1 MSDFDLSRPLLIDET
16 LVLEFLMDNPDFF
29 IRHPQLI
36 KQLRLPHKEK
46 GAVSLVELQVQRLRD
61 KVLSLE
67 QEITDLMTVASLNE
81 RIYHVYVDLLPD
93 LMACDSFAELQHRL
107 SRALVDD
114 LGVASV
120 SLRLNQQH
128 FDLTELSPEF
138 ALAQEQIER
147 IRVTRLSHQPHYFG
161 RMTKGELELLFDET
175 NDLASVALMPL
186 GHNAELGFFVAASH
200 NADHYVA
207 GMDSLLLTQLCQ
219 VIASLM
225 SRLVPLHEQRCG

>member
-1 MSDFDLSRPLLIDET
+1 MSEFDLSQPLLIDET
-16 LVLEFLMDNPDFF
+16 LVVEFLLDNPDFF
-29 IRHPQLI
+29 ARHPNLI

-67 QEITDLMTVASLNE
+67 QEITDLMSVASLNE

-114 LGVASV
+114 LGVERV
-120 SLRLNQQH
+120 SLRLSQQ
-128 FDLTELSPEF
+128 FNLEDLSPEYG
-138 ALAQEQIER
+138 LEQEQIER

-161 RMTKGELELLFDET
+161 RMTKGELELLFDNT
-175 NDLASVALMPL
+175 DDIASVALMPL
-186 GHNAELGFFVAASH
+186 GHNAELGFFVAASRD
-200 NADHYVA
+200 ADHYVA

-219 VIASLM
+219 VISSLLL
-225 SRLVPLHEQRCG
+225 RLVPLQSEQ

>member
-1 MSDFDLSRPLLIDET
+1 MSEFDLSQPLLIDES
-16 LVLEFLMDNPDFF
+16 LVVEFLLDNPDFF
-29 IRHPQLI
+29 ARHPSLI

-67 QEITDLMTVASLNE
+67 QEITDLMSVASLNE

-114 LGVASV
+114 LGVERV
-120 SLRLNQQH
+120 SLRLSHQFNLE
-128 FDLTELSPEF
+128 DLSPEYG
-138 ALAQEQIER
+138 LEKEQIER
-147 IRVTRLSHQPHYFG
+147 VRVTRLSQQPHYFG
-161 RMTKGELELLFDET
+161 RMTKGELELLFDHT
-175 NDLASVALMPL
+175 DDIASVALMPL
-186 GHNAELGFFVAASH
+186 GNNAELGFFVAASRD
-200 NADHYVA
+200 ADHYVA

-219 VIASLM
+219 VISNLLL
-225 SRLVPLHEQRCG
+225 RLVPLQSEQ

>member
-1 MSDFDLSRPLLIDET
+1 MSEFDLSQPLLIDES
-16 LVLEFLMDNPDFF
+16 LVVEFLLDNPDFF
-29 IRHPQLI
+29 ARHPSLI

-114 LGVASV
+114 LGVECV
-120 SLRLNQQH
+120 SMRLSQKLFN
-128 FDLTELSPEF
+128 LEELPEEYG
-138 ALAQEQIER
+138 LEHEQIER
-147 IRVTRLSHQPHYFG
+147 IRVTRLSQQPHYFG
-161 RMTKGELELLFDET
+161 RMSKGELAVLFDNT
-175 NDLASVALMPL
+175 DDIASVALMPL
-186 GHNAELGFFVAASH
+186 GINAELGFFIAASRD
-200 NADHYVA
+200 ADHYVA

-219 VIASLM
+219 VINSLLL
-225 SRLVPLHEQRCG
+225 RLVPLNAEQ